1 MSMNFLRKLPI
12 PKDIKALYSLDE
24 KSTAVK
30 TQRQEEIKRIFEGKS
45 DKFILIIG
53 PCSADNKEAV
63 LDYIGRLRDVQDEV
77 KDKIFIIPR
86 IYTNKPRTTGD
97 GYKGMLHQ
105 PNPDEKPDMLN
116 GIVSIRDLHL
126 SALKDYGFICADE
139 MLYPEN
145 YRYLSDL
152 LAYVAVGAR
161 SVENQQ
167 HRLTASGIEAP
178 VGMKNPTSGD
188 LSIMMNSITA
198 AQHSHTFIYRGWEV
212 VSEGNPY
219 AHAILR
225 GYVDYT
231 GKTVSN
237 YHYEDLVNLYD
248 LYAKANLKNPSAII
262 DTNHAN
268 SGKQC
273 LEQIRI
279 AKDVIYSR
287 NHNEDIRKMVKGLMI
302 ESYIE
307 DGAQK
312 IGEHI
317 YGKSITDPCLGWEKS
332 KDLIYKIADTL
343 K

>member
-30 TQRQEEIKRIFEGKS
+30 AERQEEIKKIFEGKS

-268 SGKQC
+268 SGKQY